1 MKINFIK
8 STTLLNVNEMF
19 INKLYQNRL
28 SFSKWLFN
36 FQAIYFLGQS
46 SLDKSVL
53 AQVSQL
59 TLGAI

>member
-1 MKINFIK
+1 
-8 STTLLNVNEMF
+8 MF